1 MFWSRIKLMAIALVL
16 LAGNAG
22 AQEKIRF
29 SLDWRVEGPVA
40 IFFHAEQKG
49 YFKQEG
55 LDVALDVGTG
65 SAASIAR
72 VATGAYD
79 MSFGDLSALIEYY
92 ANSPNPQRM
101 QAVYMVH
108 EQAPGAIFT
117 LKRGLTR
124 DLRVH
129 TKVFA
134 LPKSLKYSMSK

>member
-1 MFWSRIKLMAIALVL
+1 MSWSRIIHLSALAAL
-16 LAGNAG
+16 LFSASTA

-29 SLDWRVEGPVA
+29 SLDWRIEGPVA

-55 LDVALDVGTG
+55 LDVSLDVGTG

-92 ANSPNPQRM
+92 ANTPNPQRM

-117 LKRGLTR
+117 LKKSGIKARAAEF
-124 DLRVH
+124 
-129 TKVFA
+129 FA
-134 LPKSLKYSMSK
+134 GQV

>member
-1 MFWSRIKLMAIALVL
+1 MLWSRIPL
-16 LAGNAG
+16 LALGALLVTSSVC

-92 ANSPNPQRM
+92 ANSRQP
-101 QAVYMVH
+101 AAH
-108 EQAPGAIFT
+108 AGGIHGA
-117 LKRGLTR
+117 RAGAGR
-124 DLRVH
+124 DLH
-129 TKVFA
+129 A
-134 LPKSLKYSMSK
+134 